1 VALPGDDVRAFLA
14 IALAV
19 VSGLPSCGP
28 KSTGD
33 AFGSGP
39 QGPGD
44 DAAAEDAGADDASG
58 APTEAGVDAGAHVV
72 FHVGDASSDGAA
84 DNGDCPA
91 SAKLVYVTGE
101 GGQLWSF
108 YPPTMKFTLIGT
120 MSCLPAVPSHMTVDR
135 TGTAWVES
143 NGDLYRAS
151 TTDASCTA
159 VSNWSPENLYSSFAL
174 SFLGTSAATDTT
186 LYMLTST
193 LGAGSGLGGGLL
205 GSFDTTT
212 GAVTT
217 VGNVDISNAAGD
229 MTTNGDGTL
238 YFLLDSEPLTLYEI
252 QPTTG
257 AIANTYTVDAPG
269 GGDQALAFWGGSFY
283 AFESGDIYTFDTGTK
298 ATMDLGAAPLSVTGA
313 GQSTCVPMVAPPA
326 Q

>member
-1 VALPGDDVRAFLA
+1 LRAIAVTLA
-14 IALAV
+14 IALA
-19 VSGLPSCGP
+19 SCGTS
-28 KSTGD
+28 STGD
-33 AFGSGP
+33 AFGPDP
-39 QGPGD
+39 QGSGD
-44 DAAAEDAGADDASG
+44 GATAGDAGASDASSTQPG
-58 APTEAGVDAGAHVV
+58 AGADADAGPPVV
-72 FHVGDASSDGAA
+72 FHVGDAASDGAE
-84 DNGDCPA
+84 DDGDCPA

-143 NGDLYRAS
+143 NGLLYRAS

-159 VSNWSPENLYSSFAL
+159 VSSWTANTAYSSFAL
-174 SFLGTSAATDTT
+174 SFLGTTAATDTT
-186 LYMLTST
+186 LYMLSST
-193 LGAGSGLGGGLL
+193 VGSGLGGGVL
-205 GSFDTTT
+205 GAFDTTT

-217 VGNVDISNAAGD
+217 VGDVNISDPAGD

-238 YFLLDSEPLTLYEI
+238 YFLLDTEPLTLYEI
-252 QPTTG
+252 RPSTG
-257 AIANTYTVDAPG
+257 AIANMYTVGAPG

-298 ATMDLGAAPLSVTGA
+298 ATVDLGAAPLSVTGA